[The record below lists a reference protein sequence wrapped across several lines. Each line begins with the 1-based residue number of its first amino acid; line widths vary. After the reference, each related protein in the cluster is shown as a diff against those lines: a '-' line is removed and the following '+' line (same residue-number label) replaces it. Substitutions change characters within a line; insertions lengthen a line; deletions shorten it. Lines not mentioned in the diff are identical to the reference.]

1 MSCLLV
7 DSRHLAKQLSNIN
20 DDMPLMQLCAPQKY
34 TPQTAVDTGPVI
46 TEVTYFDLSDGVE
59 EILSTLSTSR
69 ISESQLFGKLWT
81 QQGKAVCKKQEKGAE
96 PLSLE
101 DVVTKVWRPVKQRYD
116 DLCARIQNGSVTLQ
130 EVDLFLKAYIGRYP
144 DLEHEFQLMCTDDK
158 WIKQRV
164 HQVQQ
169 YHELDQCCRGAKL
182 IKEAKDVFQLTGD
195 FTVLEVILS
204 AVSSF

>member
-1 MSCLLV
+1 
-7 DSRHLAKQLSNIN
+7 
-20 DDMPLMQLCAPQKY
+20 MQLCAPRQY
-34 TPQTAVDTGPVI
+34 TPETAINTGPV
-46 TEVTYFDLSDGVE
+46 TTDVTYFDLSDGVE

-69 ISESQLFGKLWT
+69 ISESQLFGKLWER
-81 QQGKAVCKKQEKGAE
+81 QGKAVCQKHE
-96 PLSLE
+96 LSLE
-101 DVVTKVWRPVKQRYD
+101 DIVTNVWRPVKQRYD
-116 DLCARIQNGSVTLQ
+116 DLCTRIQNGSVTLQ
-130 EVDLFLKAYIGRYP
+130 EVDCFLKAYIGRYP

-169 YHELDQCCRGAKL
+169 YHELDQCCRGARL

-195 FTVLEVILS
+195 FTVLEVILN

>member
-1 MSCLLV
+1 
-7 DSRHLAKQLSNIN
+7 
-20 DDMPLMQLCAPQKY
+20 MPLTQLCAPRQY
-34 TPQTAVDTGPVI
+34 TPETAIDTGPV
-46 TEVTYFDLSDGVE
+46 TTDVTYFDLSDGVE
-59 EILSTLSTSR
+59 EIMSTLSSSR
-69 ISESQLFGKLWT
+69 ISESQLFDKLWT
-81 QQGKAVCKKQEKGAE
+81 QRGKTVCQKQEPGAE

-101 DVVTKVWRPVKQRYD
+101 DVVTDVWRPVKQRYD

-169 YHELDQCCRGAKL
+169 YHELDQCFHGARL

-195 FTVLEVILS
+195 FTLLEVILS
-204 AVSSF
+204 AVSSC